1 MGARRHEQG
10 GALILMLCP
19 NKLLYTLAVTTHW
32 MTVKGSGVI
41 EGTGTMANIFDRRK
55 IIEEKIPIHYAR

>member
-1 MGARRHEQG
+1 
-10 GALILMLCP
+10 MLCP